1 MSLCHHV
8 LFHATE
14 LYVLFA
20 RLDVATVQIQLLDA
34 EGEEV
39 VANVALGLA
48 RLWIDELY
56 EINPA
61 VLVNIDLCLYRM
73 PPERLDLRLLLFID
87 KEDGSRLRCA
97 RRFHFTPVL
106 IDRDGIALHILLHL
120 PARSGKQQQKEEYK
134 CFHVTDMLKVMRQR

>member
-8 LFHATE
+8 LFHATK

-34 EGEEV
+34 EGEEM

-73 PPERLDLRLLLFID
+73 PPERRINV
-87 KEDGSRLRCA
+87 K
-97 RRFHFTPVL
+97 T
-106 IDRDGIALHILLHL
+106 
-120 PARSGKQQQKEEYK
+120 
-134 CFHVTDMLKVMRQR
+134 